1 MTGKHVR
8 MWTTFLIVLSTTGN
22 SVLANLSF
30 IAGSAGVSPPPF
42 WDSSYWHIEPG
53 MQKGFPLT
61 VVSGGPYILKE
72 LEAAVFHYYGD
83 STASFSVNVDN
94 NGEPGDAIATTFM
107 TGITTTPQVV
117 NSTFTEEV
125 ILQSD
130 TLYWLV
136 GKADGEVNWNLGGTF
151 GPVAFEGE
159 RSTWVVQPNRNL
171 AAYAILGSPVPEPAT
186 ILLLGLGGLA
196 LVCRKREI

>member
-1 MTGKHVR
+1 MKR
-8 MWTTFLIVLSTTGN
+8 LIIRLA
-22 SVLANLSF
+22 VLALLTSDNLMFGTLCF

-42 WDSSYWHIEPG
+42 WDYSYWHIEPG
-53 MQKGFPLT
+53 MQKGFPLM

-72 LEAAVFHYYGD
+72 LEVAVFHYFGD

-94 NGEPGDAIATTFM
+94 NGEPGDAIATTLM
-107 TGITTTPQVV
+107 TGITTTPRVV
-117 NSTFTEEV
+117 TSTFTEEAV
-125 ILQSD
+125 LQGD

-136 GKADGEVNWNLGGTF
+136 GKADTEVNLNLGGTF

-159 RSTWVVQPNRNL
+159 RTKWIVQPIKNL

-186 ILLLGLGGLA
+186 LLLLGLGASAFLRRG
-196 LVCRKREI
+196 RSK